1 MVTSLQLA
9 PLIVGLLCRGGRMDR
24 GELEAQYLGA
34 GRGQT
39 RGFTLKARVWGTL
52 HAHDM
57 LHMLHVS

>member
-1 MVTSLQLA
+1 
-9 PLIVGLLCRGGRMDR
+9 MDR

-34 GRGQT
+34 GRGHT
-39 RGFTLKARVWGTL
+39 RGFTFKARVRGTL

>member
-1 MVTSLQLA
+1 
-9 PLIVGLLCRGGRMDR
+9 MDR

-34 GRGQT
+34 GRGHT